1 MSKKRKG
8 SMIAALLL
16 TATML
21 GACSEGN
28 TEPYTKAEEKEV
40 LSELITEDSSIADT
54 YAFKE
59 KMDTELPRLS
69 KDGASDLVDTWL
81 YTLYSETEAM
91 NNKLA
96 AFQTELGELVEAKN
110 DPTSEKFDVNKVD
123 DEALKAILKEVE
135 KLHVVIKTE
144 YDANSKELVFF
155 LNPDFER
162 ILKEYEK
169 YMNKDIVAYIEF
181 NILQTETNIVNED
194 GTAPLLSE
202 VAKMIVE
209 LEGIIK
215 TNEESKYVP
224 AFKQM
229 LVYYY
234 DIYFSVTAP
243 GLLNKEATA
252 YLDST
257 IESYASHAEA
267 YKTFQFGK
275 DLLRILNV
283 VQKTEGNL
291 ITDEVKDQV
300 AQLLQE
306 RAPEEWMEHV
316 EEGEEPLVNTGESAQ
331 EEGSTAK

>member
-1 MSKKRKG
+1 MKMKSKF
-8 SMIAALLL
+8 IASLLL
-16 TATML
+16 ATALL
-21 GACSEGN
+21 GACTQE
-28 TEPYTKAEEKEV
+28 EKPYTEAQEKEV

-59 KMDTELPRLS
+59 KMDAELPRLS
-69 KDGASDLVDTWL
+69 KDGSSDLVDTWL
-81 YTLYSETEAM
+81 YTLYSETEAL
-91 NNKLA
+91 NNKLS
-96 AFQTELGELVEAKN
+96 AFQKELGELVEAEN
-110 DPTSEKFDVNKVD
+110 DPTSEKFDVNKVE
-123 DEALKAILKEVE
+123 DEALKAILKETA
-135 KLHVVIKTE
+135 KLHVVMKTE
-144 YDANSKELVFF
+144 FDRNSKELVFF

-162 ILKEYEK
+162 ILKDYK
-169 YMNKDIVAYIEF
+169 QYMDKDIIAYIEF
-181 NILQTETNIVNED
+181 NILQTGTNIVNED
-194 GTAPLLSE
+194 GTAPLLPE

-215 TNEESKYVP
+215 TNEDSKYVP

-243 GLLNKEATA
+243 GLLNAESTA

-257 IESYASHAEA
+257 IESYSAHAEA

-283 VQKTEGNL
+283 VQKTDGNL
-291 ITDEVKDQV
+291 ITNEVTDEVS
-300 AQLLQE
+300 QLLQE

-316 EEGEEPLVNTGESAQ
+316 DEGEEPLVNTGESEQ
-331 EEGSTAK
+331 EAESIKK